1 MPEPRRARS
10 SRSRSRRRGEG
21 QPPLSPT
28 SPAAPASPPRRR
40 QPDVRDPEQQRAPE
54 EAPHDDAPPA
64 TRTQPLPPNR
74 RAQSPQ
80 SDSDRDSSM
89 ERAYYRPRPQPRTP
103 DQAPRHPPAALGGL
117 TPTGPRTPS
126 ATRLRPGALG
136 LPCSARSAAGW
147 CVAQGM
153 RPATSTHCRPTC
165 AIPAHAWPQRG
176 AARARSLASSA
187 GGSSPPKMNGRATS
201 TAGIAPA
208 GGGGEPATYLPI
220 TASYLT
226 REALAAAQVHGRREK
241 RARAGH

>member
-1 MPEPRRARS
+1 MMLLRPPARS
-10 SRSRSRRRGEG
+10 RCLRIDALSRRSPIRTGT
-21 QPPLSPT
+21 PPWSGPT
-28 SPAAPASPPRRR
+28 TGHGRSHGRRIR
-40 QPDVRDPEQQRAPE
+40 
-54 EAPHDDAPPA
+54 HPA
-64 TRTQPLPPNR
+64 TPP
-74 RAQSPQ
+74 SH
-80 SDSDRDSSM
+80 RD
-89 ERAYYRPRPQPRTP
+89 
-103 DQAPRHPPAALGGL
+103 PAALGGL

-208 GGGGEPATYLPI
+208 GVGGEPATYLPI
-220 TASYLT
+220 TASYLA